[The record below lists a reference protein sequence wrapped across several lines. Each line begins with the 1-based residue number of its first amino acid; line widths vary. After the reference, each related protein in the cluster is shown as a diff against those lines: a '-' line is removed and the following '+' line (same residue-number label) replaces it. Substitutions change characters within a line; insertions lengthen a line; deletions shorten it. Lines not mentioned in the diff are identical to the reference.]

1 MNIKWNWGTKLVI
14 AIIAFVSFMIGLGYM
29 TTLQS
34 YDLVEKDYYPQAQV
48 HQQQIDKTRNA
59 KGLLEKIKV
68 ENNGDHLRFYFQKA
82 FKPDSISGT
91 IYFYRPAGEA
101 YDFQIPIHPDTSGMQ
116 EYPTAGMQ
124 KGKYI
129 IRFDYEALGKS
140 YYQEE
145 TIIVNI
151 Y

>member
-1 MNIKWNWGTKLVI
+1 MNFKWNWGTKLAI
-14 AIIAFVSFMIGLGYM
+14 AIIAFVSFMIGLVYM
-29 TTLQS
+29 TTLQP
-34 YDLVEKDYYPQAQV
+34 YDLVEKDYYPKAQV
-48 HQQQIDKTRNA
+48 HQQQIDKIQNA
-59 KGLLEKIKV
+59 KQLSEKIKV
-68 ENNGDHLRFYFQKA
+68 ENSGGLLRFTYQQA

-101 YDFQIPIHPDTSGMQ
+101 DDFHIPIHPDTSGTQ
-116 EYPTAGMQ
+116 EYPTTGMQ

-129 IRFDYEALGKS
+129 IQFDYEALGKS